1 MRDKKLAEKFS
12 KMPCEICGTTESVA
26 GHHIISFGSSPELDI
41 EENMMAL
48 CFDHHAL
55 VHRIG
60 TSKFIKLFCLENK
73 MIERGFFYEGKWRRN
88 HVDGSI

>member
-12 KMPCEICGTTESVA
+12 KMPCEICGTRLNVV
-26 GHHIISFGSSPELDI
+26 GHHLISFGSSPELDI

-48 CFDHHAL
+48 CVDHHAL

-60 TSKFIKLFCLENK
+60 TSAFVKLFGLKDK
-73 MIERGFFYEGKWRRN
+73 MIERGFFFEGKWRWLK
-88 HVDGSI
+88 